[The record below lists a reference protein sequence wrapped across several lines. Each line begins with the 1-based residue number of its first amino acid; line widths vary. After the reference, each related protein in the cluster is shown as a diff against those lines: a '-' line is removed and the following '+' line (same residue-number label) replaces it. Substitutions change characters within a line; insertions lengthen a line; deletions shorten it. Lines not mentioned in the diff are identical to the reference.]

1 MQIDLTGKVAI
12 VTGAARGIGAEIC
25 RTLIDEGV
33 TTVALDVSDDALAP
47 LAAEI
52 GGAPGGARA
61 SGARL
66 HPYACDIRDSRRVT
80 EVVENVRRS
89 IGRIDI
95 LVNNAGVVSD
105 APIDELPEAAWD
117 FVHDVNLKGTFLM
130 CQAVIPAM
138 KRQGW
143 GRIINAAS
151 YAAITPR
158 IGSVAYATSK
168 AAVVHFTRGLA
179 GELGPWGITV
189 NAYAPG
195 MVPTAI
201 NHFTERPGAE
211 QDALLNTLTLR
222 RWGSAGDVSRLVCF
236 LASELAG
243 YITGTLIDVS
253 GGKLAT
259 QFPQEAYQ
267 LADVPPVPSDS
278 DPQNHSR

>member
-25 RTLIDEGV
+25 RTLIGEGV

-47 LAAEI
+47 LAAEFAGPA
-52 GGAPGGARA
+52 GGATG

-66 HPYACDIRDSRRVT
+66 HTYACDIRDSRRVT
-80 EVVENVRRS
+80 EVVDDIGRS

-105 APIDELPEAAWD
+105 AAIDELPESAWD

-130 CQAVIPAM
+130 CRAVIPVM
-138 KRQGW
+138 KRQGS

-201 NHFTERPGAE
+201 NHFTERPSAE
-211 QDALLNTLTLR
+211 QEALLDTLTLR
-222 RWGSAGDVSRLVCF
+222 RWGAAGDVSSLICF

-267 LADVPPVPSDS
+267 LADAPPVPSDS

>member
-12 VTGAARGIGAEIC
+12 VTGAARGIGAGIC
-25 RTLIDEGV
+25 RTLMDEGV
-33 TTVALDVSDDALAP
+33 TTVALDVSDAALAP
-47 LAAEI
+47 LAAEF
-52 GGAPGGARA
+52 GGPADGITSSA
-61 SGARL
+61 ARL
-66 HPYACDIRDSRRVT
+66 HTYACDVRDSRQVT
-80 EVVENVRRS
+80 EVVDEIGRA

-105 APIDELPEAAWD
+105 APIDELSESAWD

-130 CQAVIPAM
+130 CQAVIPMM
-138 KRQGW
+138 KRQRS

-151 YAAITPR
+151 YAALTPR

-168 AAVVHFTRGLA
+168 AAVAHFSRGLA

-195 MVPTAI
+195 MVPTEI
-201 NHFTERPGAE
+201 NHFTERPSAE
-211 QDALLNTLTLR
+211 QDSLLDTLTLR
-222 RWGSAGDVSRLVCF
+222 RWGSVGDVSRLVCF
-236 LASELAG
+236 LASDLAG

-267 LADVPPVPSDS
+267 LADVPPVQSHS
-278 DPQNHSR
+278 DPQNHNR